1 MEFRDMELTI
11 LFYANENRILTTR
24 LDASYRYN
32 HELEDR
38 NKKLQDLIYGVDSEA
53 IEIYKR
59 TISELKEKIEDLR
72 AELASVQ
79 GSDTVVSVE

>member
-11 LFYANENRILTTR
+11 LFFANENRILTTR

-38 NKKLQDLIYGVDSEA
+38 NKKLQDLVDGVDSEA

-59 TISELKEKIEDLR
+59 AIGELKEKIEDLR
-72 AELASVQ
+72 AEIASLQ
-79 GSDTVVSVE
+79 GSETVVSVE